1 MKKLIAIILATTVST
16 SAFAFGPREQGILTG
31 IAGYWIFDRLSEQ
44 RQMQQYQ
51 GQAPVV
57 VQTHPIVVVPQQ
69 QQFCESTQVKDQF
82 GQFRLITYCYYK

>member
-1 MKKLIAIILATTVST
+1 MKKIIALIIATSLST
-16 SAFAFGPREQGILTG
+16 SAYAFGPREQGILTG

-57 VQTHPIVVVPQQ
+57 VQTHPTITIPQR
-69 QQFCESTQVKDQF
+69 QQFCESTQVIDQF
-82 GQFRLITYCYYK
+82 GQARLITYCYNK